1 MPECRLWRD
10 SGEVARGE
18 DQLAAG
24 GVAWAVVP
32 DCCCACG
39 VNLVA
44 AVRTPWPGGGD
55 RVAVVWRRSL
65 GGGSADSSG
74 NGGGMLTVVVEPF
87 VQSAPAAAGGYG

>member
-1 MPECRLWRD
+1 M
-10 SGEVARGE
+10 
-18 DQLAAG
+18 AAG

-39 VNLVA
+39 FNLVA